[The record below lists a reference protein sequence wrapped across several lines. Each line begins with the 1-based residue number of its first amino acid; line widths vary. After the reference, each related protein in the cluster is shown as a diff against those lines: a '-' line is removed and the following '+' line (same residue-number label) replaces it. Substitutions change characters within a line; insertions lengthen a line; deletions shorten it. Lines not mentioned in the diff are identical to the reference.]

1 MFIFSKITKGIFHRR
16 RSVNCFFFFFIFFG
30 WLWALNLFAFIA
42 AFFAVIWVILIL
54 LNVIQNFI
62 RLFVADG
69 NFCIRVGNDL
79 IQFM

>member
-16 RSVNCFFFFFIFFG
+16 RSVNCFFFFIFFG

>member
-16 RSVNCFFFFFIFFG
+16 RSVNCLLG